1 MLDQYNNLKKQLI
14 KNEFKHLNSAQLK
27 AALTSKGALLILA
40 GAGSGKTTTVI
51 SRIAYLLK
59 YGNAY
64 ENSISL
70 PAGVDENFITYMQS
84 YADSGVAPDEYITDI
99 IKVSP
104 VAPYNILA
112 FTFTNK
118 AANEMKERVASII
131 GDSVSDMWIGTFH
144 SVCMKILRRNIDK
157 LGGYTSNFVIY
168 DTADQITLIKM
179 CLSRLGFSEKV
190 LPPKEVLGYIGR
202 AKDSLIE
209 PDEFELTADSAKT
222 SDIAKIYKIYQS
234 YLRENN
240 AVDFD
245 DIINLTIKLFKKF
258 DDVRAFYADKFHH
271 VLVDEY
277 QDTNRAQYE
286 LISLLSSKHK
296 NLCVVGDDDQSIYGW
311 RGADI
316 RNIIDF
322 ENTFPNCTVIR
333 LEQNYRSTKNIL
345 DAANS
350 IIKNNENR
358 KGKTLWTSSG
368 DGEKIYCYEASDDRD
383 EADKIISS
391 ISSITSTQGAFFRD
405 FAVLY
410 RTHSQSRIIED
421 ALVRNGIPYKIIGG
435 LRFYERK
442 EIKDVLAY
450 LKLIVNP
457 LDNVSLK
464 RIINFPKRGIGL
476 TTISNLE
483 EISAREEKCMLDIL
497 SNPDYPEL
505 SKARTKLAEF
515 YSLISDLSEF
525 AINHST
531 ADIVRELIERTQL
544 LDEYEKEGEVDA
556 KTRTDNIEELIS
568 MAVELEETE
577 DIISPADFLEYTSLI
592 TDTDVSDDSADQIT
606 LMTVHAAK
614 GLEYPYVFIVGLEE
628 GLFPKTDPFSTDST
642 KLEEERRL
650 CYVAVTRAKKQLFIS
665 HARRRLSCGRFMQND
680 PSRFISELPSELID
694 FERRFNTLYEQN
706 FVSNDRQS
714 VPSKIV
720 RKFVPPAFAENTFSD
735 SKEYSIGLNV
745 FHKKFG
751 KGTIA
756 SVDSSSKMTILTVD
770 FENFGRKN
778 IISTAIEV
786 I

>member
-1 MLDQYNNLKKQLI
+1 MLSKYNELKKQLI

-27 AALTSKGALLILA
+27 AALTSGGALLILA

-59 YGNAY
+59 YGQAFDDSSVLP
-64 ENSISL
+64 EN
-70 PAGVDENFITYMQS
+70 VDENFITYMQS
-84 YADSGVAPDEYITDI
+84 FADCGMAPDDYITDV
-99 IKVSP
+99 IKDEP
-104 VAPYNILA
+104 VLPYNVLA

-118 AANEMKERVASII
+118 AANEMKERVSSII
-131 GDSVSDMWIGTFH
+131 GDSVYDMWIGTFH

-168 DTADQITLIKM
+168 DTADQITLVKM
-179 CLSRLGFSEKV
+179 CLERLNISEKF
-190 LPPKEVLGYIGR
+190 LPPKEILGYIGR
-202 AKDSLIE
+202 AKDNLTE
-209 PDEFELTADSAKT
+209 PDEFELEADSAKAA
-222 SDIAKIYKIYQS
+222 DVANVYKLYQK

-240 AVDFD
+240 ALDFD
-245 DIINLTIKLFKKF
+245 DIINLTIKLLKTHEE
-258 DDVRAFYADKFHH
+258 VRKYYADKFYH

-322 ENTFPNCTVIR
+322 ENTFSGCKVIR
-333 LEQNYRSTKNIL
+333 LEQNYRSTKTIL
-345 DAANS
+345 DAANN

-358 KGKTLWTSSG
+358 KGKTLWTQS
-368 DGEKIYCYEASDDRD
+368 DTGEKINCYLASDDRD
-383 EADKIISS
+383 EADKIISV
-391 ISSITSTQGAFFRD
+391 ISEITNDESAFYRD

-421 ALVRNGIPYKIIGG
+421 ALVRNAIPYKIIGG

-464 RIINFPKRGIGL
+464 RIINFPKRGIGQ
-476 TTISNLE
+476 TTVTSLE
-483 EISAREEKCMLDIL
+483 QLSATEEKSMLEIISDD
-497 SNPDYPEL
+497 SYPEL
-505 SKARTKLAEF
+505 AKARTKLLSFYDVIKNLAEF
-515 YSLISDLSEF
+515 SNDHTP
-525 AINHST
+525 A
-531 ADIVRELIERTQL
+531 ELIKELLSQTHL
-544 LDEYEKEGEVDA
+544 LDEYAKEGEVDA
-556 KTRTDNIEELIS
+556 KTRTDNIEELVS

-577 DIISPADFLEYTSLI
+577 NIKILSEFLEYTSLI
-592 TDTDVSDDSADQIT
+592 TDTDISDESADQVT

-628 GLFPKTDPFSTDST
+628 GLFPKTDPFSVDNT

-650 CYVAVTRAKKQLFIS
+650 CYVAITRAKKRLFLS
-665 HARRRLSCGRFMQND
+665 HARRRLSFGRIVQND
-680 PSRFISELPSELID
+680 PSRFIAELPAELIN
-694 FERRFNTLYEQN
+694 FERGFTGASETPRVEISSAQPKPF
-706 FVSNDRQS
+706 
-714 VPSKIV
+714 K
-720 RKFVPPAFAENTFSD
+720 KFVPPAFAENTFAD
-735 SKEYSIGLNV
+735 TKEYSVGTSV
-745 FHKKFG
+745 MHKKFG
-751 KGTIA
+751 EGIIA
-756 SVDSSSKMTILTVD
+756 SVDASSKMTILTVD
-770 FENFGRKN
+770 FKQFGRKN
-778 IISTAIEV
+778 IISTAVEI

>member
-1 MLDQYNNLKKQLI
+1 MLQEYNNLKQQLI

-27 AALTSKGALLILA
+27 AALTSRGALLILA

-59 YGNAY
+59 YGSAY
-64 ENSISL
+64 EKSIAI
-70 PAGVDENFITYMQS
+70 PPFVDENFINYMKS
-84 YADSGVAPDEYITDI
+84 FADGGFSADEYIAETI
-99 IKVSP
+99 AENP

-118 AANEMKERVASII
+118 AANEMKERVAAII
-131 GDSVSDMWIGTFH
+131 GDSVYDMWIGTFH
-144 SVCMKILRRNIDK
+144 SICMKILCRNIEK
-157 LGGYTSNFVIY
+157 LGKYTSNFVIY

-179 CLSRLGFSEKV
+179 CLDRLGFSEKV
-190 LPPKEVLGYIGR
+190 LPPKDILGFIGR
-202 AKDSLIE
+202 AKDNLTE
-209 PDEFELTADSAKT
+209 PDEFEDNASSAKEA
-222 SDIAKIYKIYQS
+222 DIAKVYKIYQR
-234 YLRENN
+234 YLEENN

-258 DDVRAFYADKFHH
+258 DDIREYYANKFHH

-286 LISLLSSKHK
+286 LISLLCSKHK

-322 ENTFPNCTVIR
+322 ENTFPDCTVIR
-333 LEQNYRSTKNIL
+333 LEENYRSTKNIL

-350 IIKNNENR
+350 IIANNKNR

-368 DGEKIYCYEASDDRD
+368 DGEKIHCYQATDDRD
-383 EADKIISS
+383 EADRLISS
-391 ISSITSTQGAFFRD
+391 ICRLIENDGASYRD

-421 ALVRNGIPYKIIGG
+421 ALVRSALPYKIIGG

-442 EIKDVLAY
+442 EIKDILAY

-464 RIINFPKRGIGL
+464 RIINFPKRSIGQ
-476 TTISNLE
+476 TTVAKIEQLSATHEKSMLE
-483 EISAREEKCMLDIL
+483 II
-497 SNPDYPEL
+497 SNPDYSEL
-505 SKARTKLAEF
+505 SKSKAK
-515 YSLISDLSEF
+515 LSEF
-525 AINHST
+525 YALIFDLTAYSESHST
-531 ADIVRELIERTQL
+531 AETLKELIERTKL
-544 LDEYEKEGEVDA
+544 LEEYEKEGEVDA
-556 KTRTDNIEELIS
+556 KTRTDNIEELVS
-568 MAVELEETE
+568 MAVELQENEN
-577 DIISPADFLEYTSLI
+577 IVSPADFLEYTSLI
-592 TDTDVSDDSADQIT
+592 TDTDVSDESSDQIT

-628 GLFPKTDPFSTDST
+628 GLFPKTDPFSVDIT

-650 CYVAVTRAKKQLFIS
+650 CYVAVTRAKKRLFLS
-665 HARRRLSCGRFMQND
+665 HARRRLSFGRIMQND
-680 PSRFISELPSELID
+680 RSRFISELPYELIE
-694 FERRFNTLYEQN
+694 FEKGFFAMHEAVFTDDK
-706 FVSNDRQS
+706 VSEKPRQI
-714 VPSKIV
+714 K
-720 RKFVPPAFAENTFSD
+720 KFTPPAFTENSFADTKS
-735 SKEYSIGLNV
+735 YTAGCMV
-745 FHKKFG
+745 MHKKFG

-756 SVDSSSKMTILTVD
+756 SVDASSKMTILTVD
-770 FENFGRKN
+770 FEQFGRKN
-778 IISTAIEV
+778 IISTAVEV

>member
-1 MLDQYNNLKKQLI
+1 MLSRYNELKKQLI

-27 AALTSKGALLILA
+27 AALTSSGALLILA

-51 SRIAYLLK
+51 SRIAYLMK
-59 YGNAY
+59 YGSAY
-64 ENSISL
+64 DNSHIL
-70 PAGVDENFITYMQS
+70 PPNVDENFLTYMQS
-84 YADSGVAPDEYITDI
+84 FADCGMAPDDYITDV
-99 IKVSP
+99 IKENP
-104 VAPYNILA
+104 VLPYNVLA

-118 AANEMKERVASII
+118 AANEMKERVSAIA
-131 GDSVSDMWIGTFH
+131 GDSVYDMWIGTFH

-168 DTADQITLIKM
+168 DTADQIILVKM
-179 CLSRLGFSEKV
+179 CLERLNISEKF

-202 AKDSLIE
+202 AKDNLTE
-209 PDEFELTADSAKT
+209 PDEFELEADSSKAQ
-222 SDIAKIYKIYQS
+222 DVANIYKLYQK

-245 DIINLTIKLFKKF
+245 DIINLTIKLLKTHE
-258 DDVRAFYADKFHH
+258 DVRKYYADKFHH

-286 LISLLSSKHK
+286 LISLLSGKHK

-322 ENTFPNCTVIR
+322 ENTFSGCSVIR
-333 LEQNYRSTKNIL
+333 LEQNYRSTKTIL

-350 IIKNNENR
+350 VIKNNLNR
-358 KGKTLWTSSG
+358 KGKTLWTQSD
-368 DGEKIYCYEASDDRD
+368 DGEKISCYLASDDRD
-383 EADKIISS
+383 EADKIISVINDT
-391 ISSITSTQGAFFRD
+391 ISSDGAFYRD

-421 ALVRNGIPYKIIGG
+421 ALVRNAIPYKIIGG

-464 RIINFPKRGIGL
+464 RIINFPKRGIGQ
-476 TTISNLE
+476 TTVSQLE
-483 EISAREEKCMLDIL
+483 QLSATEEKSMLELIAE
-497 SNPDYPEL
+497 DYPEL
-505 SKARTKLAEF
+505 LKAKTKLLGF
-515 YSLISDLSEF
+515 YDTIKSLSDFS
-525 AINHST
+525 
-531 ADIVRELIERTQL
+531 ADHTPAELIKEL
-544 LDEYEKEGEVDA
+544 LSKTLLLEEYAKEGEIDV
-556 KTRTDNIEELIS
+556 KTRTDNIEELVS

-577 DIISPADFLEYTSLI
+577 NIKTLSEFLEYTSLI
-592 TDTDVSDDSADQIT
+592 TDTDVSDESADQIT

-628 GLFPKTDPFSTDST
+628 GLFPKTDPFSIDTS

-650 CYVAVTRAKKQLFIS
+650 CYVAITRAKKKLYLS
-665 HARRRLSCGRFMQND
+665 HTRRRLSFGRIMQND
-680 PSRFISELPSELID
+680 PSRFISELPSELIS
-694 FERRFNTLYEQN
+694 FEKAFSFGSETPHTEI
-706 FVSNDRQS
+706 SQS
-714 VPSKIV
+714 VPKPIK
-720 RKFVPPAFAENTFSD
+720 KFVPPAFAENTFTD
-735 SKEYSIGLNV
+735 TKEYSIGTSV
-745 FHKKFG
+745 MHKKFG
-751 KGTIA
+751 EGVIA
-756 SVDSSSKMTILTVD
+756 SVDASSKMTILTVD
-770 FENFGRKN
+770 FKQFGRKN
-778 IISTAIEV
+778 IISTAIE
-786 I
+786 II

>member
-1 MLDQYNNLKKQLI
+1 MLTEYNQLKKKLI
-14 KNEFKHLNSAQLK
+14 ENEFKNLNPAQLK

-59 YGNAY
+59 YGSAY
-64 ENSISL
+64 DDSKSL
-70 PAGVDENFITYMQS
+70 PAGIDENFITYMKS
-84 YADSGVAPDEYITDI
+84 FADSGFAPDEYITDL
-99 IKVSP
+99 IKTSP

-118 AANEMKERVASII
+118 AANEMKERVAALI
-131 GDSVSDMWIGTFH
+131 GDSVYDMWIGTFH
-144 SVCMKILRRNIDK
+144 SVCVKILRRNIDK
-157 LGGYTSNFVIY
+157 FSGYTSNFIIY
-168 DTADQITLIKM
+168 DTADQITLVKM

-190 LPPKEVLGYIGR
+190 LPPKEILGYIGR
-202 AKDSLIE
+202 AKDCLVE
-209 PDEFELTADSAKT
+209 PDEFEQSADSTKMA
-222 SDIAKIYKIYQS
+222 DIAKVYKLYQR
-234 YLRENN
+234 YLAENN

-245 DIINLTIKLFKKF
+245 DIINLTIKLFKRF
-258 DDVRAFYADKFHH
+258 EDIRSFYADKFRH

-350 IIKNNENR
+350 IISNNHNR
-358 KGKTLWTSSG
+358 KGKTLWTSCG
-368 DGEKIYCYEASDDRD
+368 EGEKIHCYEAADDRD
-383 EADKIISS
+383 EAEKVVSLISALS
-391 ISSITSTQGAFFRD
+391 NSDGAKYRD

-421 ALVRNGIPYKIIGG
+421 ALVRSAIPYKIIGG

-442 EIKDVLAY
+442 EIKDVLSY

-464 RIINFPKRGIGL
+464 RIINFPKRGIGQ
-476 TTISNLE
+476 TTLSALE
-483 EISAREEKCMLDIL
+483 ELSATEEKSMLEIL
-497 SNPDYPEL
+497 SSTDYPEL
-505 SKARTKLAEF
+505 SKAKTKLCEF
-515 YSLISDLSEF
+515 YNLISELTEF
-525 AINHST
+525 SSDHST
-531 ADIVRELIERTQL
+531 AEILRELTQKTHLIE
-544 LDEYEKEGEVDA
+544 EYEKEGEVDA

-577 DIISPADFLEYTSLI
+577 NITTPADFLEYTSLI
-592 TDTDVSDDSADQIT
+592 TDTDVSDESVDQIT

-614 GLEYPYVFIVGLEE
+614 GLEYSYVFIVGLEE
-628 GLFPKTDPFSTDST
+628 GLFPKTDPFSTDIT

-650 CYVAVTRAKKQLFIS
+650 CYVAVTRAKKQLFVS

-680 PSRFISELPSELID
+680 PARFISELPSELIE
-694 FERRFNTLYEQN
+694 FERGFRSLPEHSFDTESYSTPQK
-706 FVSNDRQS
+706 QI
-714 VPSKIV
+714 K
-720 RKFVPPAFAENTFSD
+720 KFVPPAFTENTFTDTKS
-735 SKEYSIGLNV
+735 YTAGTCV
-745 FHKKFG
+745 MHKKFG

-756 SVDSSSKMTILTVD
+756 SVDASSKMTILTVD
-770 FENFGRKN
+770 FEHFGRKN
-778 IISTAIEV
+778 IISTAVEV
-786 I
+786 L

>member
-1 MLDQYNNLKKQLI
+1 MLSKYNELKKQLI

-27 AALTSKGALLILA
+27 AALTSSGALLILA

-59 YGNAY
+59 YGSAY
-64 ENSISL
+64 EDSAFL
-70 PAGVDENFITYMQS
+70 PQNVDENFITYMQS
-84 YADSGVAPDEYITDI
+84 FADCGMAPDEYITDV
-99 IKVSP
+99 IKDEP
-104 VAPYNILA
+104 VLPYNILA

-118 AANEMKERVASII
+118 AANEMKERVSAII
-131 GDSVSDMWIGTFH
+131 GDSVYDMWIGTFH

-168 DTADQITLIKM
+168 DTADQITLVKM
-179 CLSRLGFSEKV
+179 CLERLNISEKF

-202 AKDSLIE
+202 AKDNLTE
-209 PDEFELTADSAKT
+209 PDEFELEADSAKAA
-222 SDIAKIYKIYQS
+222 DVANVYKLYQK

-245 DIINLTIKLFKKF
+245 DIINLTIKLFKTHE
-258 DDVRAFYADKFHH
+258 DVRKYYADKFHH

-286 LISLLSSKHK
+286 LISLLSGVHK

-322 ENTFPNCTVIR
+322 ENTFSGCCVIR
-333 LEQNYRSTKNIL
+333 LEQNYRSTKTIL
-345 DAANS
+345 DAANN
-350 IIKNNENR
+350 IIKNNLNR
-358 KGKTLWTSSG
+358 KGKTLWTQCD
-368 DGEKIYCYEASDDRD
+368 DGEKINCYFASDDRD
-383 EADKIISS
+383 EADKIISV
-391 ISSITSTQGAFFRD
+391 ISDIMTSAGAFYRD

-421 ALVRNGIPYKIIGG
+421 ALVRSAIPYKIIGG

-464 RIINFPKRGIGL
+464 RIINFPKRGIGQ
-476 TTISNLE
+476 TTVAQLEQLSAISEKSMLE
-483 EISAREEKCMLDIL
+483 IISDDC
-497 SNPDYPEL
+497 YPEL
-505 SKARTKLAEF
+505 AKSRNKLSGF
-515 YSLISDLSEF
+515 YEVIKSLADFS
-525 AINHST
+525 ANHT
-531 ADIVRELIERTQL
+531 PAELIKELLSQTHL
-544 LDEYEKEGEVDA
+544 LDEYAKEGEVDA
-556 KTRTDNIEELIS
+556 KTRTDNIEELVS

-577 DIISPADFLEYTSLI
+577 NIKTISEFLEYTSLI
-592 TDTDVSDDSADQIT
+592 TDTDISDESADQIT

-628 GLFPKTDPFSTDST
+628 GLFPKTDPFSTDNT

-650 CYVAVTRAKKQLFIS
+650 CYVAITRAKKRLFLS
-665 HARRRLSCGRFMQND
+665 HTRRRMSFGRIMQND
-680 PSRFISELPSELID
+680 SSRFISELPSELIN
-694 FERRFNTLYEQN
+694 FEKGFSFPTEAQHTEISSPQPKP
-706 FVSNDRQS
+706 F
-714 VPSKIV
+714 K
-720 RKFVPPAFAENTFSD
+720 KFVPPAFAENTFAD
-735 SKEYSIGLNV
+735 KKEYTIGTSV
-745 FHKKFG
+745 MHKKFG
-751 KGTIA
+751 EGTIA
-756 SVDSSSKMTILTVD
+756 SVDASSKMTILTVD
-770 FENFGRKN
+770 FKQFGRKN
-778 IISTAIEV
+778 IISTAVEIL
-786 I
+786 

>member
-1 MLDQYNNLKKQLI
+1 MLQEYNNLKQKLI
-14 KNEFKHLNSAQLK
+14 QNEFAHLNPAQLK

-64 ENSISL
+64 KESTSL
-70 PAGVDENFITYMQS
+70 PTDVDDNFINYMKS
-84 YADSGVAPDEYITDI
+84 FAESGFAADEYISDI
-99 IKVSP
+99 IAENP

-131 GDSVSDMWIGTFH
+131 GDSVYDMWIGTFH

-157 LGGYTSNFVIY
+157 LGNYTSNFVIY
-168 DTADQITLIKM
+168 DTADQITLVKM
-179 CLSRLGFSEKV
+179 CLDRLGFSEKV
-190 LPPKEVLGYIGR
+190 LPPKDILGFIGR
-202 AKDSLIE
+202 AKDNLIDPE
-209 PDEFELTADSAKT
+209 EFEDNASSAKEA
-222 SDIAKIYKIYQS
+222 DIAKVYKIYQR
-234 YLRENN
+234 YLSENN

-245 DIINLTIKLFKKF
+245 DIINLTIKLFKRF
-258 DDVRAFYADKFHH
+258 NDILEFYANKFHH
-271 VLVDEY
+271 ILVDEY

-286 LISLLSSKHK
+286 LISLLCSKHR

-322 ENTFPNCTVIR
+322 ENTFPDCTVIR

-350 IIKNNENR
+350 IIANNKNR
-358 KGKTLWTSSG
+358 KGKTLWTSSSG
-368 DGEKIYCYEASDDRD
+368 GEKIHCYQATDDRD
-383 EADKIISS
+383 EADKVISLICS
-391 ISSITSTQGAFFRD
+391 LTEKEGSNYRD

-421 ALVRNGIPYKIIGG
+421 ALVRSALPYKIIGG

-450 LKLIVNP
+450 LKLLVNP

-464 RIINFPKRGIGL
+464 RIINFPKRGIGQ
-476 TTISNLE
+476 TTLKTIEDLSAELGKSMLEIIS
-483 EISAREEKCMLDIL
+483 SADC
-497 SNPDYPEL
+497 PEL
-505 SKARTKLAEF
+505 SKAKAKLLDF
-515 YSLISDLSEF
+515 HSLITNLTAFSE
-525 AINHST
+525 NHTT
-531 ADIVRELIERTQL
+531 AETLKELIEKTNL
-544 LDEYEKEGEVDA
+544 LEEYEKEGEVDA
-556 KTRTDNIEELIS
+556 KTRTDNIEELVS
-568 MAVELEETE
+568 MAVELQETE
-577 DIISPADFLEYTSLI
+577 NIVFLSDFLEYTSLI
-592 TDTDVSDDSADQIT
+592 TDTDVSDESADQIT

-628 GLFPKTDPFSTDST
+628 GLFPKTDPFSVDLS

-650 CYVAVTRAKKQLFIS
+650 CYVAVTRAKNKLFLS
-665 HARRRLSCGRFMQND
+665 HAKRRLSFGRIMQND
-680 PSRFISELPSELID
+680 PSRFISELPYELIE
-694 FERRFNTLYEQN
+694 FEKGFKSMPEISFSDTAKHVQPKQIKK
-706 FVSNDRQS
+706 FTP
-714 VPSKIV
+714 PS
-720 RKFVPPAFAENTFSD
+720 FTENTFAD
-735 SKEYSIGLNV
+735 KNTYSTGSAV
-745 FHKKFG
+745 MHKKFG

-756 SVDSSSKMTILTVD
+756 SVDASSKMTILTVD
-770 FENFGRKN
+770 FEQFGRKN
-778 IISTAIEV
+778 IISTAVEV